1 MSYDPY
7 ARSSDTW
14 DYQAQMALWRE
25 RAIHQAQR
33 AEFYKRLA
41 EADKNGTTVKPSA
54 KEPSVP

>member
-25 RAIHQAQR
+25 RAIHQSQR
-33 AEFYKRLA
+33 AEYFKALA
-41 EADKNGTTVKPSA
+41 EALRNGTTLEKT
-54 KEPSVP
+54 KEKA